1 MVFTKNRPKHS
12 QTTWGFET
20 FRYTNQKQAHKF
32 KIKSKAVA
40 RDTEDAFH
48 QAADVEGQSVYN
60 LAPGNSL
67 HKLIEEKNVSKAVL
81 KALEDRYDLEW
92 EEISQAGLPDF
103 LIVDG
108 YGEPFFV
115 ELKKQGTGLGRNQL
129 QWFVRFNKQPNY
141 LCYAVRAP

>member
-20 FRYTNQKQAHKF
+20 FRHTNQIQAHKF

-40 RDTEDAFH
+40 RDTEDAFQ
-48 QAADVEGQSVYN
+48 QAADVEGQSVYK
-60 LAPGNSL
+60 LAPGNNFDT
-67 HKLIEEKNVSKAVL
+67 LIKKKNVSKGVL
-81 KALEDRYDLEW
+81 KALKYRYDLEW
-92 EEISQAGLPDF
+92 EEISKAGLPDF
-103 LIVDG
+103 LVVDG

-115 ELKKQGTGLGRNQL
+115 ELKKEGTGLGRNQL
-129 QWFVRFNKQPNY
+129 KWFVRFNKQPNY